1 MPSNYEWGI
10 FFHIV
15 GVFAIGGAIGV
26 TFGTYAMARRA
37 KTVQELRVW
46 GSLGRYMSQYH
57 VIPLLAAEL
66 ILTGAYLLGE
76 LSEVY
81 EWSDGWIGF
90 STIAVVIATAIGYL
104 VITPRMAAIGAAAG
118 PAPDGPVP
126 GAITEKLNDPVLF
139 GAVHGN
145 LMLMM
150 GIIFNMT
157 TKPGTFASLLILV
170 VAWAIGAA
178 AAYPRYARQQQG
190 AGAASRPGAG
200 SSGGGR

>member
-1 MPSNYEWGI
+1 MPSDYEWGI
-10 FFHIV
+10 FFHLA

-46 GSLGRYMSQYH
+46 GTIGRYMSQYH
-57 VIPLLAAEL
+57 VIPLIALEL
-66 ILTGAYLLGE
+66 LLSGAYLVGE
-76 LSEVY
+76 LNEVY

-90 STIAVVIATAIGYL
+90 STVALLIGTAIGYL
-104 VITPRMAAIGAAAG
+104 VITPRMSAIGQAAG

-126 GAITEKLNDPVLF
+126 AAISEKLNDPILF

-145 LMLMM
+145 LMLMI

-157 TKPGTFASLLILV
+157 TKPGTFASLLILIV
-170 VAWAIGAA
+170 FWAVGAA
-178 AAYPRYARQQQG
+178 AAYPRYARERLGQP
-190 AGAASRPGAG
+190 R
-200 SSGGGR
+200 